1 VTASP
6 KRAAD
11 TRAED
16 LPKAWDPGT
25 AESATYQRWVDAG
38 YFTADPAGTKRGY
51 SIVLPPPNVTGSLR
65 MGHALEHTM
74 MDALTRRK
82 RMQGYEVLWQPGMD
96 HAGIATTAVLA
107 AAVAAPGDLVRHRD
121 AVEEPT
127 GGESVVIAEWPQT
140 SGIALNNAAA
150 QRIPEA
156 VVDKQRERQR
166 VACEEADR
174 ITARLAGLQ

>member
-107 AAVAAPGDLVRHRD
+107 AALDTLLRLLHP
-121 AVEEPT
+121 
-127 GGESVVIAEWPQT
+127 VISFVTETLWKSLP
-140 SGIALNNAAA
+140 
-150 QRIPEA
+150 
-156 VVDKQRERQR
+156 
-166 VACEEADR
+166 
-174 ITARLAGLQ
+174 AGSPS